1 MVWQCSITYIRI
13 KEMKNWKSEIRFR
26 YSIWPCRPPSFW
38 SVFFRKWPKCFRL
51 TWGYFAV
58 NGIQEKALAQ
68 AQSRQLGTWEGC
80 KQQQDRRIN
89 VQGRPWGERRAL
101 SFQLIISLSH
111 LIACIWL
118 LCAMHSSST
127 SPLLNTHIKDIRC
140 GFNWNCA
147 TIISLSWFNIHEQLG
162 CRRSLVVLRII
173 ETASSDVKIEDNYHS
188 R

>member
-1 MVWQCSITYIRI
+1 MQSCYFCIMFWFGYYGVAMFCNIHQNQGDEKLKIGNQIQIFQLTL
-13 KEMKNWKSEIRFR
+13 
-26 YSIWPCRPPSFW
+26 PPTL
-38 SVFFRKWPKCFRL
+38 VPKCFFRKWPKCFRL

-127 SPLLNTHIKDIRC
+127 SPLLNTHIKDIRS
-140 GFNWNCA
+140 GFHWNCA
-147 TIISLSWFNIHEQLG
+147 TIISLSWFN
-162 CRRSLVVLRII
+162 
-173 ETASSDVKIEDNYHS
+173 
-188 R
+188 